1 MAEATTNNAAN
12 VSVGKG
18 VAGGYAYSAP
28 IGTTAPTDIETDL
41 DVAFVNLGLIGE
53 DGITNS
59 IEEDTENIVDM
70 NGDTVLVTRSS
81 REETYN
87 FILIETKKNSL
98 AEKYGYSN
106 VTDAD
111 GVITAKHNAKDRTPR
126 VYVFEMELTDGRR
139 QRTVIPNGK
148 VTEVGETVYNST
160 EAIGYEVTVTCS
172 PDANGDSVID
182 YIESTE
188 TEASEG

>member
-1 MAEATTNNAAN
+1 MAEAKTNNANN

-18 VAGGYAYSAP
+18 VAGGCAFSAP
-28 IGTTAPTDIETDL
+28 IGTAVPTDIETEL
-41 DVAFVNLGLIGE
+41 DEAFVNLGLIGE
-53 DGITNS
+53 DGITHS

-98 AEKYGYSN
+98 GEKYGYSN

-139 QRTVIPNGK
+139 QRTVVPNGK
-148 VTEVGETVYNST
+148 VTEVGETVYNSA

>member
-1 MAEATTNNAAN
+1 MAEAKTNNANN

-18 VAGGYAYSAP
+18 KLGNYANSAP
-28 IGTTAPTDIETDL
+28 IGTTLPVSIEEEL
-41 DVAFVNLGLIGE
+41 DEAFANLGLIGE

-98 AEKYGYSN
+98 GEKYGHTN
-106 VTDAD
+106 VTDAE
-111 GVITAKHNAKDRTPR
+111 GVITVKHNAKDRSPR
-126 VYVFEMELTDGRR
+126 VYVFDFELTDGRR

-148 VTEVGETVYNST
+148 VTEVGETVYNSA

-172 PDANGDSVID
+172 PDANGDSVIE

>member
-18 VAGGYAYSAP
+18 VPGNYANSAP
-28 IGTTAPTDIETDL
+28 IGTTLPVSIDEDL
-41 DVAFVNLGLIGE
+41 DEAFDNLGLIGE

-98 AEKYGYSN
+98 GEKYGHTN
-106 VTDAD
+106 VTDAE
-111 GVITAKHNAKDRTPR
+111 GVITVKHNAKDRSPR
-126 VYVFEMELTDGRR
+126 VYVFDFELTDGRR

-172 PDANGDSVID
+172 PDANGDSVIE

-188 TEASEG
+188 TEASA